1 MKADPQ
7 TVICRYTLKPGAEPQ
22 MLRLLARHWPTLHRA
37 GLVTDTP
44 PLVLRG
50 VPADADKEKRHGKV
64 AGVLVE
70 IFAWKNAQSAER
82 AHQSP
87 EVMAIWEPMGALCEA
102 MEFPHFEAVALD
114 FRR

>member
-1 MKADPQ
+1 MNDHPE
-7 TVICRYTLKPGAEPQ
+7 TVICRYALKPGAEPE

-44 PLVLRG
+44 PLVFRG
-50 VPADADKEKRHGKV
+50 LPSTADKEQRHGKG
-64 AGVLVE
+64 AAVLIE
-70 IFAWKNAQSAER
+70 IFAWKNAKSAES

-87 EVMAIWEPMGALCEA
+87 AVMAIWEPMGALCQA

-114 FRR
+114 FDR